1 MANQE
6 EEAMQGE
13 EMRRGTWL
21 EEEDER
27 LVSLVQ
33 LMGER
38 RWDALAKA
46 SGESLFMISQ
56 HAPFDILS

>member
-6 EEAMQGE
+6 EEAMQRE

-27 LVSLVQ
+27 LVSFVQ

-46 SGESLFMISQ
+46 SGESLYDFTTR
-56 HAPFDILS
+56 PV